1 MKKLVVAIVS
11 CVVVLFITIMAKLWN
26 DRDNNLKWNLWY
38 DEHTNAK

>member
-11 CVVVLFITIMAKLWN
+11 CVVVLFVTVMAKLWN

-38 DEHTNAK
+38 EEHTKAK